1 MALFGGKK
9 KEPAPLDVQGSMI
22 GGAAGFTH
30 EPTPPPQMDMDAIP
44 VDAVLTLRQQGLT
57 NNQIIQTLQRQGYNT
72 DPIFEAINQAD
83 IKGGVESIPPGQM
96 EQMGPL
102 DNPMPEQYPEYQ
114 QQPAPMGFGG
124 GMGGGGAGNREQ
136 IEEIAEAI
144 INEKWESL
152 TKNITK
158 VVEWKDKTDERLT
171 KIEQSID
178 NLREDYDKLHEAI
191 IGKISEYD
199 KNIINVGTEIKAM
212 EKVFQ
217 KILPTLTENVNELSR
232 VTGKLKEAKGR

>member
-1 MALFGGKK
+1 M
-9 KEPAPLDVQGSMI
+9 DVQGSMI

-83 IKGGVESIPPGQM
+83 IKGGVDSIPPGQM

-102 DNPMPEQYPEYQ
+102 DNPMPEQYPDYQ
-114 QQPAPMGFGG
+114 QQPMPMQYGQQQPA
-124 GMGGGGAGNREQ
+124 AGREQ

-144 INEKWESL
+144 INEKWEALS
-152 TKNITK
+152 KNISK

-171 KIEQSID
+171 KIEQNIE
-178 NLREDYDKLHEAI
+178 NLRDDYDKLHQAI

-199 KNIINVGTEIKAM
+199 RNIINVGTEIKAM

-232 VTGKLKEAKGR
+232 VTGKIKEARGK